1 MDFYVDFID
10 FTSVFLKKKIFC
22 NKLTMTKI
30 HFTDKMLDKSSFFFF
45 FNRMKECNDQKQK
58 HK

>member
-1 MDFYVDFID
+1 MNLCKRNQTQMDFYVDFID
-10 FTSVFLKKKIFC
+10 FTSVFLKLKKKIFC

-45 FNRMKECNDQKQK
+45 FF
-58 HK
+58 

>member
-30 HFTDKMLDKSSFFFF
+30 HFTDKMLDKSFF